1 LLANKQGDIVTKKVK
16 QTGTA
21 ALVLIATLYSGAAA
35 AHGKVTLEEDNC
47 VRWVGESAVHLS
59 AYQPQHDLTA
69 QYCTDIPQEGE
80 TVVVIDLVDTAL
92 RDMPVGMKIIRGSG
106 TEGETIASISPAVRP
121 DGVLRS
127 ELVLEKGQYTVLV
140 DAQGVPPLSYQY
152 GLRVQMINYAN
163 TARSAIAPLIGLLI
177 VGFLAYRF
185 RKSQW
190 LQNWLSSR
198 RS

>member
-1 LLANKQGDIVTKKVK
+1 MTTKMK
-16 QTGTA
+16 QTGTT
-21 ALVLIATLYSGAAA
+21 ALVLIVTLYSGAVA

-47 VRWVGESAVHLS
+47 VRWAGESAVHLS
-59 AYQPQHDLTA
+59 AYQPQHDVTA

-80 TVVVIDLVDTAL
+80 TVLVVDLVDPVL
-92 RDMPVGMKIIRGSG
+92 RNMPVGMKIVRGNG
-106 TEGETIASISPAVRP
+106 TEGETVASISPATRP
-121 DGVLRS
+121 DGVLTS
-127 ELVLEKGQYTVLV
+127 GIVLEKGQYTVLV

-163 TARSAIAPLIGLLI
+163 TARAAIAPLIGLLI